1 MSDKLL
7 PVYLLF
13 TDNFPKEYRFK
24 SNELFKVFEV
34 KDDNS
39 AFEQLK
45 NNIDDSNLYNT
56 ILSGHKTVEEA
67 YGLLKSFLDY
77 NINEGC
83 YFDNSNYPFFIFIE
97 NEKLNKKTL
106 YSYYLEKEKERTDL
120 PEELRIGSKNLF
132 FTNVSSNVKDKLN
145 IISNYYNRK
154 NKGINNS
161 NYTSPFIKIMYIGAT
176 GTGKSTMINE
186 MNGEKLS
193 YSSSENY
200 LKTRDKTKDKT
211 NDKKNDKIEGN
222 NLLYKNRIYPILNQD
237 TEGFE
242 VGENTQIEKVYNN
255 ILKNTEGNFKER
267 LHIVILL
274 FKNERGLDYDEIDL
288 MIKLQEMKILYYG
301 IYPREDG
308 KDLIYRGK
316 ATRIINSIIK
326 NIKNNNYDQKIE
338 NLISKLGNKDKL
350 LEILNQI
357 LKKINTII
365 FSANILSKES
375 KGKKNL
381 VNKIKDDLNKIY
393 KIHEK
398 YIEAIKEGIEK
409 KEIVDFDS
417 MANIVPNE
425 KKENANN
432 YCDILNDSPFF
443 FNFSIDDIKR
453 QEAEKLLEDCDVSS
467 FWLFF
472 YNSRVESFRKQI
484 LEAIKKIYSE
494 VKIEANI
501 NFSIFDNSESW
512 FYKTENTKE
521 FIIKL
526 INFFD
531 EKYKELEKNKKYYSQ
546 CEKYN
551 ESIKQFEKYAEEFNN
566 FNLNGEPLLYDIDF
580 VNK

>member
-1 MSDKLL
+1 MGD
-7 PVYLLF
+7 
-13 TDNFPKEYRFK
+13 
-24 SNELFKVFEV
+24 
-34 KDDNS
+34 
-39 AFEQLK
+39 
-45 NNIDDSNLYNT
+45 
-56 ILSGHKTVEEA
+56 
-67 YGLLKSFLDY
+67 
-77 NINEGC
+77 
-83 YFDNSNYPFFIFIE
+83 
-97 NEKLNKKTL
+97 
-106 YSYYLEKEKERTDL
+106 
-120 PEELRIGSKNLF
+120 
-132 FTNVSSNVKDKLN
+132 
-145 IISNYYNRK
+145 
-154 NKGINNS
+154 
-161 NYTSPFIKIMYIGAT
+161 
-176 GTGKSTMINE
+176 
-186 MNGEKLS
+186 
-193 YSSSENY
+193 
-200 LKTRDKTKDKT
+200 
-211 NDKKNDKIEGN
+211 
-222 NLLYKNRIYPILNQD
+222 
-237 TEGFE
+237 
-242 VGENTQIEKVYNN
+242 
-255 ILKNTEGNFKER
+255 NFKER
-267 LHIVILL
+267 LHVVILL
-274 FKNERGLDYDEIDL
+274 LKNERGLDNNDIAL
-288 MIKLQEMKILYYG
+288 MAKLQEMKILYYA
-301 IYPREDG
+301 IYPRADG
-308 KDLIYRGK
+308 KDTQIRGK
-316 ATRIINSIIK
+316 AKRTISSFIMKLNS
-326 NIKNNNYDQKIE
+326 NNSDPNV
-338 NLISKLGNKDKL
+338 SKLFSEFKDKDKL

-425 KKENANN
+425 KKENAIN

-453 QEAEKLLEDCDVSS
+453 QEAVKLLEDCDVSS